1 MMTAEQKATLISEYI
16 NQASVLM
23 SKAIE
28 LVDVKV
34 ATYVVSKAHE
44 TDFADA
50 VAGTCLGF
58 ADELHDLSKSFQY
71 AFEKSE
77 YEESEFEESE

>member
-16 NQASVLM
+16 NQANVLM

-28 LVDVKV
+28 LADAKV
-34 ATYVVSKAHE
+34 ATYVVNKAHE

-58 ADELHDLSKSFQY
+58 ADELNDLSKSFQY
-71 AFEKSE
+71 AFE
-77 YEESEFEESE
+77 ESE

>member
-1 MMTAEQKATLISEYI
+1 MMTAAQKATLISEYI
-16 NQASVLM
+16 NQANELM
-23 SKAIE
+23 SKARE
-28 LVDVKV
+28 LVDAKV
-34 ATYVVSKAHE
+34 ARYVVRTAHE

-58 ADELHDLSKSFQY
+58 ASELHDLSKSFQY
-71 AFEKSE
+71 AFEESE

>member
-28 LVDVKV
+28 LADAKV
-34 ATYVVSKAHE
+34 ATYVVRTAHE

-58 ADELHDLSKSFQY
+58 ADELNDLSKSFQY
-71 AFEKSE
+71 AFE
-77 YEESEFEESE
+77 ESE

>member
-1 MMTAEQKATLISEYI
+1 
-16 NQASVLM
+16 M

-44 TDFADA
+44 TDFADEA
-50 VAGTCLGF
+50 TGTCLGF
-58 ADELHDLSKSFQY
+58 ASELRDLSKSFQY
-71 AFEKSE
+71 AFEESE

>member
-1 MMTAEQKATLISEYI
+1 MTTEQKAKQISEYI

-23 SKAIE
+23 FKAMD
-28 LVDVKV
+28 LVDAKV
-34 ATYVVSKAHE
+34 ATYVVNKAHE

>member
-1 MMTAEQKATLISEYI
+1 MTTEQKAKQISEYI

-23 SKAIE
+23 FKAMD
-28 LVDVKV
+28 LVDAKV
-34 ATYVVSKAHE
+34 ATYVVNKAHE

-58 ADELHDLSKSFQY
+58 ADEVHDLTKSFQY
-71 AFEKSE
+71 DCEKFE

>member
-1 MMTAEQKATLISEYI
+1 MTTEQKAKQISEYI

-23 SKAIE
+23 FKAMD
-28 LVDVKV
+28 LVDAKV
-34 ATYVVSKAHE
+34 ATYVVNKAHE

-71 AFEKSE
+71 AFE
-77 YEESEFEESE
+77 ESE